1 MIYRRRASPLHAARA
16 AAGGAWCLALACAA
30 FTAEHPLVLGAVGAI
45 ALAAAAAAGVWREV
59 VRAALWALPIALL
72 WALINP
78 FVVRDG
84 LTVIAR
90 VGNVP
95 PFGYVDLTLE
105 AVVYGAVTGLRIVV
119 ALACFA
125 LLTAAVDPDRLL
137 RLFRR
142 ISFRSALAA
151 ALATRLLPV
160 LARDAQRLNDA
171 RRCRAGAGATGRAGN
186 VAVVRALATGAL
198 DRALDVAATL
208 EVRGYGAAHRSVY
221 AREPWSRHDVA
232 FAASAAAMVALAV
245 GARAG
250 GVAGFGYYPTLSA
263 APLAEHAVLALAL
276 GIIALAPFGDR
287 RGIEP

>member
-1 MIYRRRASPLHAARA
+1 M
-16 AAGGAWCLALACAA
+16 
-30 FTAEHPLVLGAVGAI
+30 
-45 ALAAAAAAGVWREV
+45 
-59 VRAALWALPIALL
+59 
-72 WALINP
+72 
-78 FVVRDG
+78 
-84 LTVIAR
+84 
-90 VGNVP
+90 
-95 PFGYVDLTLE
+95 
-105 AVVYGAVTGLRIVV
+105 V

-125 LLTAAVDPDRLL
+125 LLTAAVDPDCLL

-160 LARDAQRLNDA
+160 LARDAQRLDDA
-171 RRCRAGAGATGRAGN
+171 RRCRAGAAATGRAGN

-221 AREPWSRHDVA
+221 TREPCSRHDLA
-232 FAASAAAMVALAV
+232 FAASAGAIVALAV

-250 GVAGFGYYPTLSA
+250 GMADFGYYPTLSA
-263 APLAEHAVLALAL
+263 APLVEHAGLALAL
-276 GIIALAPFGDR
+276 GVAALAPFANR